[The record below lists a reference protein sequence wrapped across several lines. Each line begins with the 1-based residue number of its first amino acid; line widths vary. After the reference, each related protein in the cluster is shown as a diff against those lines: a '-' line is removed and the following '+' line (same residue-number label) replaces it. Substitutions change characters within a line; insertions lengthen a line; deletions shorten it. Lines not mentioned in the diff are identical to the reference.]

1 MKEQML
7 KLIFVATIYVLIVPS
22 CAAPAAPAA
31 PTSTPVSPTATP
43 AAPPPTAVPP
53 TLTPLPLA
61 PTPTSDLE
69 KLAVAFQDAFNK
81 RDMETAM
88 ALFVDEGLIY
98 MWDGDKIDNKEDV
111 QSRLEYMTGRGV
123 KLTVRDCKP
132 KGSRLGCILEW
143 RDEYCVK
150 AWTGL
155 DVWTYDLTLGALDN
169 KIRPFGVLRTSES
182 GQAWVASYR
191 KLINWA
197 EANRPD
203 DLKRVWS
210 PAAAYPPSGR
220 ELGELESGLCKAY
233 LDSLK

>member
-7 KLIFVATIYVLIVPS
+7 KLMFVATIYILIVPS

-31 PTSTPVSPTATP
+31 STPTPVPPTATLV
-43 AAPPPTAVPP
+43 APTPTAVPP
-53 TLTPLPLA
+53 TLTPLP
-61 PTPTSDLE
+61 PTPAPASDLE
-69 KLAVAFQDAFNK
+69 KLAMAFQDAFNK
-81 RDMETAM
+81 GDVETAV

-123 KLTVRDCKP
+123 KLTVSDCKP
-132 KGSRLGCILEW
+132 KGKALVCTLEW
-143 RDEYCVK
+143 RDEYCVE

-155 DVWTYDLTLGALDN
+155 DVWRYDLTLGALDN
-169 KIRPFGVLRTSES
+169 KIRLFRAMRTSES
-182 GQAWVASYR
+182 NQAWVASYR

-210 PAAAYPPSGR
+210 PASYPPSGK

-233 LDSLK
+233 LESLK